1 MPQPY
6 NYTITPPDPAAS
18 MMKAIAIGGG
28 INQLKAA
35 QSQALLSEQEALQAI
50 ELNKQLRGD
59 LEKMGPNLTPTDIAQ
74 LMVRYPH
81 MGTHFE
87 KTYGILSEEQQK
99 ARIDQASG
107 VYAALEAGE
116 NDVARSLLDEQ
127 AEAYRNSGMEQ
138 EAKTLSDLSKLIE
151 LSPDTARTSAGMF
164 LASAMGNDK
173 FTETF
178 TGLRAGRRQDELQ
191 AANLTEAQA
200 KAQKAAVEANYAE
213 SRIVSDLR
221 KEGWEIDKL
230 QNDIKVSKENQKIA
244 AINAQIGREQNEL
257 KRQELQSKLT
267 DMQMKR
273 EQVIR
278 ERAAEVNNANL
289 QIDNMLNT
297 ADRILAIYK
306 NDPSVLKRITGPIQ
320 SRLPTLS
327 KDSVKAE
334 ELIGTLGSQAY
345 INQIPLMKGFGNLS
359 EKEGEELKR
368 SMQSLSLRHG
378 DTTLVENIQE
388 IQRLMLKS
396 RSYISEN
403 YGVPQ
408 TIPDTPDVET
418 PPETLEQITDYYTS
432 PERGY

>member
-18 MMKAIAIGGG
+18 MMKAVAIGGG

-87 KTYGILSEEQQK
+87 KTYGVLSEEQQK

-178 TGLRAGRRQDELQ
+178 TGLRASRRQDELQ

-230 QNDIKVSKENQKIA
+230 QNDIKISKENQKIA

-257 KRQELQSKLT
+257 KRQELQSKLA

-278 ERAAEVNNANL
+278 DRAADVKSANL
-289 QIDNMLNT
+289 NIDNMLNT
-297 ADRILAIYK
+297 ADRLLAI
-306 NDPSVLKRITGPIQ
+306 NENNPQVMKRITGPAQ
-320 SRLPTLS
+320 SRIFTFRQS
-327 KDSVKAE
+327 SANAE
-334 ELIGTLGSQAY
+334 ELIETLKSQAFVA
-345 INQIPLMKGFGNLS
+345 QIPQLS
-359 EKEGEELKR
+359 GLGALSDAEGAMIKSSL
-368 SMQSLSLRHG
+368 QNLSLRQSP
-378 DTTLVENIQE
+378 DQLIKNVQE
-388 IQRLMLKS
+388 IQRLMIKA
-396 RSYISEN
+396 RGNMAEK

-418 PPETLEQITDYYTS
+418 TPEDLEDLVARYTT
-432 PERGY
+432 PEGGY